1 MLNLRRALML
11 CVAVGSLGPM
21 ATGALATPAPPTGN
35 RCFDDREIPTF
46 GTRTTTIDTLPDSGG
61 DYPPYPGEGSSLEAC
76 GSLELN
82 ASAIGIIGMP
92 GSPFFTTV
100 FQRMM
105 TPVGQGGSGASA
117 PLGYAQQPKPADD
130 SPFASLDQMI
140 EGRNADLATKAP
152 VGPAPMIDPNLI
164 WVRGAGRWANYDG
177 VNGGPGASLQTGAV
191 FAGVDLPVSQDFRM
205 GLAGGWSDSRF
216 DMDDNSG
223 TLDADAWHASLY
235 ATGAAGNWR
244 TKGIVTYERYD
255 LSSRRPVEFDTQTA
269 RADYN
274 ADHVEALGEL
284 SYVQQVGTNTAVEP
298 YVSAGVSWVQVD
310 GFTEKVNGNN
320 YLNADQQEE
329 TWPYTLIGMRLMGA
343 MNVGSVLVNPML
355 DLGWR
360 HVFGDT
366 DPDLVYEGLDGESF
380 AVAGMPIAEDS
391 LVVQAGFDAAFTS
404 GWRTSLKYKGDI
416 AQSTQQHTLTGGV
429 ALPF

>member
-11 CVAVGSLGPM
+11 CVAVGSLSAM
-21 ATGALATPAPPTGN
+21 ASVAQATPAPPTGN
-35 RCFDDREIPTF
+35 RCFDDRDIPTF
-46 GTRTTTIDTLPDSGG
+46 NTRTTIDTLPDGG
-61 DYPPYPGEGSSLEAC
+61 DDYPPYPGEGSDLGAC

-82 ASAIGIIGMP
+82 ASAIGIVGMP

-105 TPVGQGGSGASA
+105 TPVGQGGGGASA

-191 FAGVDLPVSQDFRM
+191 FAGVDLPVSPDFRI
-205 GLAGGWSDSRF
+205 GFAGGWSDSRF

-235 ATGAAGNWR
+235 ATGASGNWR

-284 SYVQQVGTNTAVEP
+284 SYVQQVGANTAVEP

-310 GFTEKVNGNN
+310 GFTEKVNGND
-320 YLNADQQEE
+320 YLSADQQEE

-343 MNVGSVLVNPML
+343 MNVGSVLVNPMV

-416 AQSTQQHTLTGGV
+416 AQTAQQHTVTGGV

>member
-1 MLNLRRALML
+1 
-11 CVAVGSLGPM
+11 
-21 ATGALATPAPPTGN
+21 
-35 RCFDDREIPTF
+35 
-46 GTRTTTIDTLPDSGG
+46 
-61 DYPPYPGEGSSLEAC
+61 
-76 GSLELN
+76 
-82 ASAIGIIGMP
+82 
-92 GSPFFTTV
+92 
-100 FQRMM
+100 
-105 TPVGQGGSGASA
+105 
-117 PLGYAQQPKPADD
+117 
-130 SPFASLDQMI
+130 
-140 EGRNADLATKAP
+140 
-152 VGPAPMIDPNLI
+152 
-164 WVRGAGRWANYDG
+164 
-177 VNGGPGASLQTGAV
+177 
-191 FAGVDLPVSQDFRM
+191 
-205 GLAGGWSDSRF
+205 
-216 DMDDNSG
+216 MDDNSG

-284 SYVQQVGTNTAVEP
+284 SYVQQVGANAAVEP

-310 GFTEKVNGNN
+310 GFTEKVNGND

-366 DPDLVYEGLDGESF
+366 DPDLVYEGLDGEILRRGRHADRRGF
-380 AVAGMPIAEDS
+380 AGGAGRLRRRLHLRLAHLAEIQGRHRPDR
-391 LVVQAGFDAAFTS
+391 AAAHPH
-404 GWRTSLKYKGDI
+404 GWRCAAVLSMGSAAAPTW
-416 AQSTQQHTLTGGV
+416 
-429 ALPF
+429 